1 MKAIATIFML
11 FVISVSNPLTTN
23 AQVQTF
29 TCFQYNYGEGA
40 GWKKA
45 NFKIKIDM
53 DNYKIS
59 IYDPKLEKY
68 IHFSPNTYDAGDGV
82 TTILTGTDQSGLQC
96 KVFIALTNPPTLT
109 VQYFNKFHQIY
120 KLK

>member
-1 MKAIATIFML
+1 MKAASILLLILFYAIAA
-11 FVISVSNPLTTN
+11 N
-23 AQVQTF
+23 AQVNTF

-40 GWKKA
+40 GWQKA

-59 IYDPKLEKY
+59 IHDPKLETY
-68 IHFSPNTYDAGDGV
+68 IRFSSNVYDAGDGV
-82 TTILTGTDQSGLQC
+82 TTILIGTDQSGLKC
-96 KVFIALTNPPTLT
+96 KVFVALTNPPTIT
-109 VQYFNKFHQIY
+109 VQYYNRFHQIY